1 MSSKKREVEK
11 IELTFNGSYPSLNL
25 NVIKEVKHCR
35 TNQKIKMAIRTG
47 LVKNTE
53 ITVITDHK
61 GVRIQNNIS
70 HTNKFGICEF
80 ENLR

>member
-11 IELTFNGSYPSLNL
+11 IELAITGAYPNLNL
-25 NVIKEVKHCR
+25 NVLREVKHCR
-35 TNQKIKMAIRTG
+35 TNQKIKMTIRAG

-53 ITVITDHK
+53 LTVVTDHK

-70 HTNKFGICEF
+70 HANKFGICEF